1 MADAL
6 PPEMDDAPDERFR
19 SIGEAA
25 VETGVKPHIL
35 RYWEECFQQLRPMKR
50 AGGRRYY
57 RRADMDL
64 IRQIDDL
71 VNRQGYTFAG
81 ARAVLAAQGLPE
93 YASAEHGEAVPVHGG
108 LTSAQSA
115 GLLSLRA
122 DLAAMLA
129 QVRRTRSAA

>member
-6 PPEMDDAPDERFR
+6 HPDMINAADERFR

-25 VETGVKPHIL
+25 AETGVKPHIL
-35 RYWEECFQQLRPMKR
+35 RYWEECFGQLRPMKR

-57 RRADMDL
+57 RREDLDL
-64 IRQIDDL
+64 IRHIDEL

-81 ARAVLAAQGLPE
+81 ARAVLAGEADAAPASTAPTGLSPSHRQGLL
-93 YASAEHGEAVPVHGG
+93 A
-108 LTSAQSA
+108 
-115 GLLSLRA
+115 LRG

-129 QVRRTRSAA
+129 QVRRAAAAG